1 MCSCVKK
8 IRSLNVFFNFVRENI
23 SSSIVNNDNKC
34 FTLPPKNSKSKYE
47 ILAFYDQKYA

>member
-1 MCSCVKK
+1 MCFCVKK

-34 FTLPPKNSKSKYE
+34 FILLFKNLKSKYE
-47 ILAFYDQKYA
+47 IFVFYD